1 MSSMQNLEQQNF
13 ILGDSSPLKSEEV
26 KYSQELEVS
35 ESSPIF
41 EIEVDEASEGKNFE
55 RLNLFHDDG

>member
-1 MSSMQNLEQQNF
+1 MSSMQNLAQQNF
-13 ILGDSSPLKSEEV
+13 ILGDSSPLKSEEI

-41 EIEVDEASEGKNFE
+41 EIEVDEASEG
-55 RLNLFHDDG
+55 